1 MTDRN
6 PHHLRIEN
14 CNVAEG
20 NTIHYVFLSV
30 FDCAAGSKRHMHME
44 AAARRPGIA
53 RDRPRLIAPRAP
65 SSRRRTHDPGRPRV
79 LIAWQLPPHQLQPSS
94 ARPRRVLPIQPSAD
108 TCSATT
114 ASGPHMLPCVRRPCL
129 TGCASYLEVGSSR
142 DFLCAW
148 QKPCPPSSPE
158 QRGTSRDESLHCGT
172 TRIEF
177 NISLDNIGS
186 ATAV

>member
-53 RDRPRLIAPRAP
+53 RDRPRLIAPASTIFAAEDTR
-65 SSRRRTHDPGRPRV
+65 SRTTT
-79 LIAWQLPPHQLQPSS
+79 S
-94 ARPRRVLPIQPSAD
+94 AHRLA
-108 TCSATT
+108 ATT
-114 ASGPHMLPCVRRPCL
+114 TSAPAFFRK
-129 TGCASYLEVGSSR
+129 TSS
-142 DFLCAW
+142 
-148 QKPCPPSSPE
+148 SSPNPTIC
-158 QRGTSRDESLHCGT
+158 RYLFSDNCLRPSHVALRTPPMPDRVCKLSRSWK
-172 TRIEF
+172 
-177 NISLDNIGS
+177 
-186 ATAV
+186 